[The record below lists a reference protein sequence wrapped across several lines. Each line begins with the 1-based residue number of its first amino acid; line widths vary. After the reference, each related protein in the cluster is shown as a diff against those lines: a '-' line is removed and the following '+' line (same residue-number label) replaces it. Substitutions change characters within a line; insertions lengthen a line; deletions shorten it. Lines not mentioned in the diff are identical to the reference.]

1 MVGLIKAADK
11 DVPEKFYRLF
21 LQNYNWCQQAGI
33 QSFVGSRFVAK
44 LHSLENKKASSRW
57 SQNSCPPPG
66 DLPNPGIE
74 PTVPALQVGKS
85 RNTGVGSLSLL

>member
-44 LHSLENKKASSRW
+44 LHSLENKKASSGW
-57 SQNSCPPPG
+57 SQNG
-66 DLPNPGIE
+66 
-74 PTVPALQVGKS
+74 
-85 RNTGVGSLSLL
+85 